1 MVDMVDM
8 EAMVDTAARE
18 KPNHTTDTEV
28 VMVDTVESV
37 KPKLPQLHTMEVMV
51 DTDMVDTV
59 DTDTV
64 DTVENVKPKLP
75 QNHTTEAMVD
85 TVMVDMVDTDTV
97 DTVESVKPN
106 HTTDMEAVMVDMVDT
121 DTVDTLMASK
131 RLISNISPFYISP
144 TLNLESF
151 TKIQDNMY

>member
-1 MVDMVDM
+1 MG
-8 EAMVDTAARE
+8 
-18 KPNHTTDTEV
+18 
-28 VMVDTVESV
+28 VDTVESV

-64 DTVENVKPKLP
+64 DTVESVKPKLP
-75 QNHTTEAMVD
+75 QNHTTEA
-85 TVMVDMVDTDTV
+85 MVDTDTV

-144 TLNLESF
+144 T
-151 TKIQDNMY
+151 

>member
-1 MVDMVDM
+1 MG
-8 EAMVDTAARE
+8 
-18 KPNHTTDTEV
+18 
-28 VMVDTVESV
+28 
-37 KPKLPQLHTMEVMV
+37 
-51 DTDMVDTV
+51 V

-64 DTVENVKPKLP
+64 DTVESVKPKLP

-106 HTTDMEAVMVDMVDT
+106 HTTGMEAVMVDMVDT

>member
-1 MVDMVDM
+1 MVDM
-8 EAMVDTAARE
+8 EAMVDTVARE

-28 VMVDTVESV
+28 
-37 KPKLPQLHTMEVMV
+37 TMEVMV

-64 DTVENVKPKLP
+64 DTVESVKPKLP

-85 TVMVDMVDTDTV
+85 TVM
-97 DTVESVKPN
+97 E
-106 HTTDMEAVMVDMVDT
+106 DMVDT

>member
-28 VMVDTVESV
+28 VMVDMVDTADTEDTVDTVESV
-37 KPKLPQLHTMEVMV
+37 KPKLPQLHTME
-51 DTDMVDTV
+51 
-59 DTDTV
+59 
-64 DTVENVKPKLP
+64 
-75 QNHTTEAMVD
+75 
-85 TVMVDMVDTDTV
+85 DTV

>member
-1 MVDMVDM
+1 MGVDM

-18 KPNHTTDTEV
+18 KPNHA
-28 VMVDTVESV
+28 
-37 KPKLPQLHTMEVMV
+37 
-51 DTDMVDTV
+51 
-59 DTDTV
+59 TDTV
-64 DTVENVKPKLP
+64 DTVESVKPKLP

-85 TVMVDMVDTDTV
+85 TVMVDTDTV

-106 HTTDMEAVMVDMVDT
+106 HTTDMEVVMVDMVDT
-121 DTVDTLMASK
+121 DTVGTLMASK

>member
-1 MVDMVDM
+1 MG
-8 EAMVDTAARE
+8 DTVARE
-18 KPNHTTDTEV
+18 KPNHTTDMV
-28 VMVDTVESV
+28 VV
-37 KPKLPQLHTMEVMV
+37 MEVMV

-64 DTVENVKPKLP
+64 DTVESVKPKLP
-75 QNHTTEAMVD
+75 Q
-85 TVMVDMVDTDTV
+85 
-97 DTVESVKPN
+97 N

>member
-1 MVDMVDM
+1 MVDMADM

-28 VMVDTVESV
+28 VMVDMVDTADTEDTVDTVESV

-51 DTDMVDTV
+51 D
-59 DTDTV
+59 
-64 DTVENVKPKLP
+64 
-75 QNHTTEAMVD
+75 
-85 TVMVDMVDTDTV
+85 
-97 DTVESVKPN
+97 
-106 HTTDMEAVMVDMVDT
+106 AVMVDMVDT

-151 TKIQDNMY
+151 TKIQEDMY

>member
-1 MVDMVDM
+1 MG
-8 EAMVDTAARE
+8 MVDTAARE
-18 KPNHTTDTEV
+18 KPNHTWD
-28 VMVDTVESV
+28 
-37 KPKLPQLHTMEVMV
+37 TMEVMV

-64 DTVENVKPKLP
+64 DTVESVKPKLP

-85 TVMVDMVDTDTV
+85 TVMVDMVDTVGSDTV

-106 HTTDMEAVMVDMVDT
+106 HTTGMEAVMVDMVDT
-121 DTVDTLMASK
+121 DTMDTLMASK

-151 TKIQDNMY
+151 TKIQD